1 MKEKVLILGLSKSGI
16 AAAKFA
22 NKQGYDVFITES
34 KPLDKVKEECKSQ
47 VEELKNLGIKI
58 ECGYHSDEF
67 ISGAKFAITSP
78 GIPPKSEIFRRLN
91 EKNTKI
97 ISEIEYAYLNT
108 KIPFIAITGTNG
120 KTTTTAL
127 VSHILSKNFDA
138 PVCGN
143 IGVPPT
149 SLIEGNHDF
158 LVCEISS
165 YQAQMTEKFKAK
177 IACWTN
183 FTPDH
188 IDWHGGLE
196 NYFKAKAK
204 IFLPPQEPEYAVLNA
219 QDSRLKEF
227 AKECKNVVF
236 FDCDVDAQRTVIA
249 RSVSDAAI
257 HNDVTMGC
265 HEKQSFS
272 RNDGTLESVVTQN
285 SYIKDNVI
293 FYGKEEI
300 ISLSDCPLVGHHN
313 YQNIMCGIIIAKL
326 VGMKNEDIRTQ
337 IMSFRAPEHRLEK
350 VREMDGIT
358 FYNDSKATNPEASIV
373 AIDSFNNVDV
383 ALILGGRDKNTD
395 LTEMCHSINKHI
407 KTVLLIGEATERFEE
422 NLVKNGFSNI
432 IKERTMEDAIDKAN
446 SLKPD
451 VVLLSPACASFDMF
465 NSYEHRGDVFK
476 KYVLSK

>member
-1 MKEKVLILGLSKSGI
+1 MSEKVLIMGLSKSGV
-16 AAAKFA
+16 AAARFL
-22 NKQGYDVFITES
+22 NKKGFDVYITES
-34 KPLDKVKEECKSQ
+34 KGLADIREEFKPQ
-47 VEELKNLGIKI
+47 VQELKDLDIKI

-67 ISGAKFAITSP
+67 LSGASFAVTSP

-91 EKNTKI
+91 EKGIKI
-97 ISEIEYAYLNT
+97 ISEIELAYLNT
-108 KIPFIAITGTNG
+108 KTPFIAITGTNG

-127 VSHILSKNFDA
+127 VSHILSKDFSA

-149 SLIEGNHDF
+149 SLIEEEHDF

-196 NYFKAKAK
+196 NYFAAKAK
-204 IFLPPQEPEYAVLNA
+204 IFLPPQEPEYAILNA
-219 QDSRLKEF
+219 KDVKLKEF
-227 AKECKNVVF
+227 ASRCKNVIF
-236 FDCDVDAQRTVIA
+236 FDNDIDNAVIA
-249 RSVSDAAI
+249 RNVSDEAI
-257 HNDVTMGC
+257 QKQDMDC
-265 HEKQSFS
+265 HENQRFS
-272 RNDGTLESVVTQN
+272 RNDVQSGA
-285 SYIKDNVI
+285 YIKDGAI
-293 FYGKEEI
+293 FYNDEAI
-300 ISLSDCPLVGHHN
+300 ITLADCPLVGHHN

-326 VGMKNEDIRTQ
+326 VGMKNEDIREQ
-337 IMSFRAPEHRLEK
+337 IMSFKAPEHRLEK
-350 VREMDGIT
+350 VRVMDGIT
-358 FYNDSKATNPEASIV
+358 FFNDSKATNPEASIV
-373 AIDSFNNVDV
+373 AIDSFNNQDV

-422 NLVKNGFSNI
+422 NLKKNGFSNI
-432 IKERTMEDAIDKAN
+432 IKERTMEDAIDKAI

-465 NSYEHRGDVFK
+465 NSYEHRGEVFK
-476 KYVLSK
+476 QYVLSK

>member
-1 MKEKVLILGLSKSGI
+1 MVEIVTNVKNTHKTIFDVKLKLIGEFVMKEKVLILGLSKSGI
-16 AAAKFA
+16 AAAKYA
-22 NKQGYDVFITES
+22 VKQGYDVYITES
-34 KPLDKVKEECKSQ
+34 KPLDKVKEECRAR
-47 VEELKNLGIKI
+47 VDELKNEGIKI
-58 ECGYHSDEF
+58 ECGYHSEEF
-67 ISGAKFAITSP
+67 ISGAAFAITSP
-78 GIPPKSEIFRRLN
+78 GIPPKSEIFRRLE

-127 VSHILSKNFDA
+127 VSHILSKAFDA

-149 SLIEGNHDF
+149 SLIEGKHDF

-165 YQAQMTEKFKAK
+165 YQAQMTEKFRAK

-204 IFLPPQEPEYAVLNA
+204 IFLPPQEPEYAILNA
-219 QDSRLKEF
+219 QDSRLNEF
-227 AKECKNVVF
+227 AKECKNVIF
-236 FDCDVDAQRTVIA
+236 FDEET
-249 RSVSDAAI
+249 S
-257 HNDVTMGC
+257 NEGC
-265 HEKQSFS
+265 SIV
-272 RNDGTLESVVTQN
+272 N
-285 SYIKDNVI
+285 NVI
-293 FYGKEEI
+293 CYKGEEI
-300 ISLSDCPLVGHHN
+300 IALKDCPLVGHHN

-326 VGMKNEDIRTQ
+326 LGMKKEDIRAQ
-337 IMSFRAPEHRLEK
+337 IMSFKAPEHRLEK

-407 KTVLLIGEATERFEE
+407 KTVLLLGEATERFEE

-432 IKERTMEDAIDKAN
+432 IKERTMEDAIDKAI

-465 NSYEHRGDVFK
+465 NSYEHRGEVFK
-476 KYVLSK
+476 EYVLSK

>member
-1 MKEKVLILGLSKSGI
+1 MSEKVLIMGLSKSGV
-16 AAAKFA
+16 AAARFL
-22 NKQGYDVFITES
+22 NKKGYDVYITES
-34 KPLDKVKEECKSQ
+34 KGLADIREEFKPQ
-47 VEELKNLGIKI
+47 VQELKDLGIKI

-67 ISGAKFAITSP
+67 LSGASFAVTSP

-91 EKNTKI
+91 EKGIKI
-97 ISEIEYAYLNT
+97 ISEIELAYLNT
-108 KIPFIAITGTNG
+108 KTPFIAITGTNG

-127 VSHILSKNFDA
+127 VSHILSKDFSA

-149 SLIEGNHDF
+149 SLIEEEHDF

-196 NYFKAKAK
+196 NYFAAKAK
-204 IFLPPQEPEYAVLNA
+204 IFLPPQEPEYAILNA
-219 QDSRLKEF
+219 KDAKLKEF
-227 AKECKNVVF
+227 ASKCKNVIL
-236 FDCDVDAQRTVIA
+236 FDDEQDCCIQENTICYK
-249 RSVSDAAI
+249 
-257 HNDVTMGC
+257 G
-265 HEKQSFS
+265 EKII
-272 RNDGTLESVVTQN
+272 TLA
-285 SYIKDNVI
+285 
-293 FYGKEEI
+293 
-300 ISLSDCPLVGHHN
+300 DCPLVGHHN

-326 VGMKNEDIRTQ
+326 VGMKNEDIREQ
-337 IMSFRAPEHRLEK
+337 IMSFKAPEHRLEK
-350 VREMDGIT
+350 VRVMDGIT
-358 FYNDSKATNPEASIV
+358 FFNDSKATNPEASIV
-373 AIDSFNNVDV
+373 AIDSFNNQDV

-422 NLVKNGFSNI
+422 NLKKNGFSNI
-432 IKERTMEDAIDKAN
+432 IKERTMEDAIDKAI

-465 NSYEHRGDVFK
+465 NSYEHRGEVFK
-476 KYVLSK
+476 QYVLSK

>member
-78 GIPPKSEIFRRLN
+78 GIPPKSEIFKRLN

-127 VSHILSKNFDA
+127 VSHILSKDFDA

-149 SLIEGNHDF
+149 SLIEGKHDF

-204 IFLPPQEPEYAVLNA
+204 IFLPPQEPEYAILNA

-236 FDCDVDAQRTVIA
+236 FDDDADAQRAVIA
-249 RSVSDAAI
+249 RSIDTSS
-257 HNDVTMGC
+257 NCSDVTHPTPPYQGREYSNC
-265 HEKQSFS
+265 SIV
-272 RNDGTLESVVTQN
+272 GN
-285 SYIKDNVI
+285 SI
-293 FYGKEEI
+293 FYGEEEI

-432 IKERTMEDAIDKAN
+432 IKERTMEDAIDKAI

>member
-1 MKEKVLILGLSKSGI
+1 MSEKVLIMGLSKSGV
-16 AAAKFA
+16 AAARFL
-22 NKQGYDVFITES
+22 NKKGFDVYITES
-34 KPLDKVKEECKSQ
+34 KGLADIREEFKPQ
-47 VEELKNLGIKI
+47 VQELKDLGIKI

-67 ISGAKFAITSP
+67 LSGASFAVTSP

-91 EKNTKI
+91 EKGIKI
-97 ISEIEYAYLNT
+97 ISEIELAYLNT
-108 KIPFIAITGTNG
+108 KTPFIAITGTNG

-127 VSHILSKNFDA
+127 VSHMLSKDFSA

-149 SLIEGNHDF
+149 SLIEEEHDF

-196 NYFKAKAK
+196 NYFAAKAK
-204 IFLPPQEPEYAVLNA
+204 IFLPPQEPEYAILNA
-219 QDSRLKEF
+219 KDAKLKEF
-227 AKECKNVVF
+227 ASKCKNVIF
-236 FDCDVDAQRTVIA
+236 FD
-249 RSVSDAAI
+249 
-257 HNDVTMGC
+257 NDV
-265 HEKQSFS
+265 QS
-272 RNDGTLESVVTQN
+272 GA
-285 SYIKDNVI
+285 YIKDGAI
-293 FYGKEEI
+293 FYNDEAI
-300 ISLSDCPLVGHHN
+300 ITLADCPLVGHHN

-326 VGMKNEDIRTQ
+326 VGMKNEDIREQ

-350 VREMDGIT
+350 VRTMDGIT
-358 FYNDSKATNPEASIV
+358 FFNDSKATNPEASIV
-373 AIDSFNNVDV
+373 AIDSFNNQDV

-422 NLVKNGFSNI
+422 NLKKNGFSNI
-432 IKERTMEDAIDKAN
+432 IKERTMEDAIDKAI

-465 NSYEHRGDVFK
+465 NSYEHRGEVFK
-476 KYVLSK
+476 QYVLSK